1 MKKPYIVL
9 IIVATWLIFLTA
21 YAITPAQPK
30 KIEIEETEI
39 PKTEDISAADLPED
53 ASATDI
59 ETAETDS
66 EEVTAAVVKEYVYD
80 EIPLDADIQEYMHK
94 LCDDLSISYAFALAM
109 MESESSFNAEA
120 SGDSGNS
127 IGYMQINKCNWARM
141 EEEYGL
147 DVHDPKDNIAAGLYI
162 MRELFEE
169 DEDPYRAILCYKA
182 GKSKGTEL
190 YESGIFKGKSFDCE
204 ALCKRAQE
212 IEKAHE

>member
-9 IIVATWLIFLTA
+9 IIVATWLIFLAA
-21 YAITPAQPK
+21 YAIAPAQPK

-39 PKTEDISAADLPED
+39 PKTEDISTADLPED
-53 ASATDI
+53 VSAADLEGTE
-59 ETAETDS
+59 ETA
-66 EEVTAAVVKEYVYD
+66 TAADVKEYVYD

-94 LCDDLSISYAFALAM
+94 LCDELSISYAFALAM

-169 DEDPYRAILCYKA
+169 DEDPYRVILCYKA

-190 YESGIFKGKSFDCE
+190 YESEIFKGKSFDCE

>member
-9 IIVATWLIFLTA
+9 IIVAVWLIFLAA

-53 ASATDI
+53 VSAADLEGTE
-59 ETAETDS
+59 ETA
-66 EEVTAAVVKEYVYD
+66 TAAVVKEYVYD
-80 EIPLDADIQEYMHK
+80 EIPLDADTQEYTHK
-94 LCDDLSISYAFALAM
+94 LCDELSISYAFALAM

-169 DEDPYRAILCYKA
+169 NEDPYRVILCYKA

>member
-9 IIVATWLIFLTA
+9 IIVATWLIFLAA
-21 YAITPAQPK
+21 YAIAPAQPK

-39 PKTEDISAADLPED
+39 PKTEDVSTADLPED
-53 ASATDI
+53 VSAADLATNTE
-59 ETAETDS
+59 ETA
-66 EEVTAAVVKEYVYD
+66 TAAAVKEYVYD
-80 EIPLDADIQEYMHK
+80 EIPLDTDIQEYMHK

-127 IGYMQINKCNWARM
+127 IGYMQINKCNWQRM

-169 DEDPYRAILCYKA
+169 DEDPYRVILCYKA